1 MWGLF
6 FVEIVGDWV
15 EWEVKVIVV
24 VFVLL
29 IG

>member
-24 VFVLL
+24 IFVLL